1 MIRQLWL
8 HAVKAAYKNYIMQ
21 IEQCST
27 DKLFSDYLKQ
37 KLDLDMTLEEF
48 SEIVFI
54 QGFAA
59 GEKYARNL
67 PLPKESKVQMN

>member
-8 HAVKAAYKNYIMQ
+8 NAVKSSYRSYIKQ
-21 IEQCST
+21 IEKCST
-27 DKLFSDYLKQ
+27 DKKFSDYLKQ

-48 SEIVFI
+48 SEMVFI

-59 GEKYARNL
+59 GEQYARKV
-67 PLPKESKVQMN
+67 PLPKGTKVEMN